1 MTLSYYKI
9 QDVFC
14 YICKYVFVSWTA
26 NMDHTVTFV
35 DLDHV
40 FKTYIQSYLNNVG
53 SESQLSIF

>member
-1 MTLSYYKI
+1 
-9 QDVFC
+9 
-14 YICKYVFVSWTA
+14 
-26 NMDHTVTFV
+26 MDHTVTFV